1 MVISFLYQFDFKS
14 RIALLEKKSLQLI
27 FFIYLCARNE
37 LLIRLKIDII
47 YTMNVLVLNCGSS
60 SIKYQLLSISG
71 NSKDVLAK
79 GIVER
84 VGLPEGFLNHK
95 PAGRDAFRLSRAFP
109 DHVDGINAILNA
121 LTDPQH
127 GVITEIHQIDAVGH
141 RVAHGGEY
149 FSGSVVVDEQT
160 KANIEKCSE
169 LAPLHNP
176 ANLKGIVSM
185 EKLLPD
191 TPQVAV
197 FDTSFHQTIP
207 EKAYLY
213 GVPYEYYQ
221 EYRIRRYGF
230 HGTSHRFVAEK
241 ACKLADLDIN
251 SSRIVT
257 CHMGNGVSVTAI
269 ENGKSIDT
277 SMGFTPLEGSIMGTR
292 SGDIDAGI
300 VTYLQEKKNLSPSE
314 INNFLNKECGLFG
327 ISGVSS
333 DMRDLWIKYEQE
345 GNRRAKLAIDI
356 FIYKIAKYIGAY
368 AVAMKGLDMV
378 VYTGGIGENDW
389 NVRLGISGYLG
400 FLGAEID
407 EPVNRNLRTDKVIST
422 PESKIKL
429 VLAETDEELVIATD
443 TVNIITKSNL
453 K

>member
-1 MVISFLYQFDFKS
+1 
-14 RIALLEKKSLQLI
+14 
-27 FFIYLCARNE
+27 
-37 LLIRLKIDII
+37 
-47 YTMNVLVLNCGSS
+47 MNVLVLNCGSS

-71 NSKDVLAK
+71 DSKDVLAK

-84 VGLPEGFLNHK
+84 VGLPEGFLTHK
-95 PAGRDAFRLSRAFP
+95 PAGKDVFSLVRTFP
-109 DHVDGINAILNA
+109 DHVDGINAILDA
-121 LTDPQH
+121 LTDTQH
-127 GVITEIHQIDAVGH
+127 GVITDIHQINAIGH

-149 FSGSVVVDEQT
+149 FSQSVIIDEQA
-160 KANIEKCSE
+160 KANIEKCSD

-176 ANLKGIVSM
+176 AHLKGIISM
-185 EKLLPD
+185 ERLLPN

-197 FDTSFHQTIP
+197 FDTSFHQTAP

-213 GVPYEYYQ
+213 GIPYEYYQ
-221 EYRIRRYGF
+221 TYKIRRYGF
-230 HGTSHRFVAEK
+230 HGTSHKFVAEK
-241 ACKLADLDIN
+241 ACKLAGLDIN
-251 SSRIVT
+251 NSKIVT

-269 ENGKSIDT
+269 KNGQSVDT

-300 VTYLQEKKNLSPSE
+300 VTFLQEKKNLSALE
-314 INNFLNKECGLFG
+314 INNFLNKDCGLFG

-333 DMRDLWIKYEQE
+333 DMRDLWMKYEKENNQ
-345 GNRRAKLAIDI
+345 RAKLAIDI
-356 FIYKIAKYIGAY
+356 FIYRIAKYIGAY

-389 NVRLGISGYLG
+389 GVRLGISEYLE

-407 EPVNRNLRTDKVIST
+407 KSINSNLRTDKVISA

-429 VLAETDEELVIATD
+429 VLAETDEELVIAMD
-443 TVNIITKSNL
+443 TVNVVNK
-453 K
+453 KK

>member
-1 MVISFLYQFDFKS
+1 MDVLY
-14 RIALLEKKSLQLI
+14 A
-27 FFIYLCARNE
+27 
-37 LLIRLKIDII
+37 
-47 YTMNVLVLNCGSS
+47 MNVLVLNCGSS
-60 SIKYQLLSISG
+60 SIKYQLLSMSG
-71 NSKDVLAK
+71 DGKEVLAK

-84 VGLPEGFLNHK
+84 VGLPEGFLTHK
-95 PAGRDAFRLSRAFP
+95 PVGKDSFKLTRAFP
-109 DHVDGINAILNA
+109 AHVDGINAILDA
-121 LTDPQH
+121 LTDTQH
-127 GVITEIHQIDAVGH
+127 GVLTDIHQIDAVGH

-149 FSGSVVVDEQT
+149 FSGSVIIDGQV

-176 ANLKGIVSM
+176 ANLNGIVSM

-221 EYRIRRYGF
+221 EYKIRRYGF

-251 SSRIVT
+251 NSKIVT

-269 ENGKSIDT
+269 KNGKSIDT
-277 SMGFTPLEGSIMGTR
+277 SMGFTPLEGSVMGTR

-300 VTYLQEKKNLSPSE
+300 VTYLQEKKNLSPAE
-314 INNFLNKECGLFG
+314 INNFLNKECGLSG

-333 DMRDLWIKYEQE
+333 DMRDLWTEYEQK
-345 GNRRAKLAIDI
+345 GNQKAKLAIDI
-356 FIYKIAKYIGAY
+356 FIYRIAKYVGAY
-368 AVAMKGLDMV
+368 AVAMNGLDMV

-389 NVRLGISGYLG
+389 SVRLGISEYLG
-400 FLGAEID
+400 FMGAKID
-407 EPVNRNLRTDKVIST
+407 KAVNCNLRTDRVISV
-422 PESKIKL
+422 PESKIKI

-443 TVNIITKSNL
+443 TVNIITKNSL

>member
-1 MVISFLYQFDFKS
+1 MQKKLVELPFFYIPLT
-14 RIALLEKKSLQLI
+14 LELV
-27 FFIYLCARNE
+27 Y
-37 LLIRLKIDII
+37 KIIVKTDVWCV
-47 YTMNVLVLNCGSS
+47 MNVLVLNCGSS

-71 NSKDVLAK
+71 DSKDVLAK

-84 VGLPEGFLNHK
+84 VGLPEGFLTHK
-95 PAGRDAFRLSRAFP
+95 PAGKDSFKLNRAFP
-109 DHVDGINAILNA
+109 DHVDGINAILET
-121 LTDPQH
+121 LTDAQH
-127 GVITEIHQIDAVGH
+127 GVITDIQQINAVGH

-149 FSGSVVVDEQT
+149 FSGSVIVDEQT
-160 KANIEKCSE
+160 KINIAKCSE

-185 EKLLPD
+185 EKLLPG

-221 EYRIRRYGF
+221 EYKIRRYGF
-230 HGTSHRFVAEK
+230 HGTSHKFVAEK
-241 ACKLADLDIN
+241 ACKLAGLDIN
-251 SSRIVT
+251 NSKIVT

-269 ENGKSIDT
+269 KNGKSVDT
-277 SMGFTPLEGSIMGTR
+277 SMGFTPLEGSVMGTR

-300 VTYLQEKKNLSPSE
+300 VTYLQEKRNLSAAE
-314 INNFLNKECGLFG
+314 VNNFLNKDCGLSG

-333 DMRDLWIKYEQE
+333 DMRDLWIKYEKE
-345 GNRRAKLAIDI
+345 GNQRAKLAIDI
-356 FIYKIAKYIGAY
+356 FIYRIAKYVGAY

-389 NVRLGISGYLG
+389 SVRLGISEYLD

-407 EPVNRNLRTDKVIST
+407 RAVNDHLRNDKVIST
-422 PESKIKL
+422 PGSKIKL
-429 VLAETDEELVIATD
+429 VLAETDEELVIALD
-443 TVNIITKSNL
+443 TVNIVKGKL

>member
-1 MVISFLYQFDFKS
+1 
-14 RIALLEKKSLQLI
+14 
-27 FFIYLCARNE
+27 
-37 LLIRLKIDII
+37 
-47 YTMNVLVLNCGSS
+47 MNVLVLNCGSS

-71 NSKDVLAK
+71 NNKDVLAK

-84 VGLPEGFLNHK
+84 VGLSEGFLTHK
-95 PAGRDAFRLSRAFP
+95 PAGKDDFKLSRTFL
-109 DHVDGINAILNA
+109 DHVDGINAILDA
-121 LTDPQH
+121 LTDTQH
-127 GVITEIHQIDAVGH
+127 GVITDIHQINAVGH
-141 RVAHGGEY
+141 RVAHGGDY
-149 FSGSVVVDEQT
+149 FSQSVLIDEQA
-160 KANIEKCSE
+160 KVNIEKCSE

-185 EKLLPD
+185 ERLLSG

-221 EYRIRRYGF
+221 EYKIRRYGF
-230 HGTSHRFVAEK
+230 HGTSHKFVAEK
-241 ACKLADLDIN
+241 ACKLTGLDISN
-251 SSRIVT
+251 SKIVT
-257 CHMGNGVSVTAI
+257 CHMGNGVSITAI
-269 ENGKSIDT
+269 KNGQSVDT

-300 VTYLQEKKNLSPSE
+300 VTYLQEKKNLSAAE
-314 INNFLNKECGLFG
+314 VNNFLNKDCGLFG

-333 DMRDLWIKYEQE
+333 DMRDLWIKYEKE
-345 GNRRAKLAIDI
+345 NSRRAKLAIDI
-356 FIYKIAKYIGAY
+356 FIYRIAKYIGAY

-389 NVRLGISGYLG
+389 GIRLGISEYLE

-407 EPVNRNLRTDKVIST
+407 REVNSNLRTDKVIST
-422 PESKIKL
+422 PGSKIKL
-429 VLAETDEELVIATD
+429 VLAETDEELVIAMD
-443 TVNIITKSNL
+443 TVNIVNK
-453 K
+453 KAG

>member
-1 MVISFLYQFDFKS
+1 
-14 RIALLEKKSLQLI
+14 
-27 FFIYLCARNE
+27 
-37 LLIRLKIDII
+37 
-47 YTMNVLVLNCGSS
+47 MNVLVLNCGSS

-71 NSKDVLAK
+71 DKKDVSAK

-84 VGLPEGFLNHK
+84 VGLSEGVLVHKAAGKDTFQLNR
-95 PAGRDAFRLSRAFP
+95 PFP
-109 DHVDGINAILNA
+109 GHVDGINSILEA
-121 LTDPQH
+121 LTDKQH
-127 GVITEIHQIDAVGH
+127 GVITDIHQIDAVGH

-149 FSGSVVVDEQT
+149 FSGSVLIDEQT
-160 KANIEKCSE
+160 KINIAKCSE

-185 EKLLPD
+185 EALLPQ

-213 GVPYEYYQ
+213 AVPYEYYQ
-221 EYRIRRYGF
+221 EYKVRRYGF
-230 HGTSHRFVAEK
+230 HGTSHKFVAEK
-241 ACKLADLDIN
+241 SCNLAGIDIN
-251 SSRIVT
+251 NSKIVT

-269 ENGKSIDT
+269 KNGRSIDT
-277 SMGFTPLEGSIMGTR
+277 SMGFTPLEGSVMGTR

-300 VTYLQEKKNLSPSE
+300 VTFLQEKKNLSASE
-314 INNFLNKECGLFG
+314 INNFLNKDCGLFG
-327 ISGVSS
+327 ISGISS
-333 DMRDLWIKYEQE
+333 DMRDLWIKYAE
-345 GNRRAKLAIDI
+345 GNERAKLAIDI
-356 FIYKIAKYIGAY
+356 FIYKIAKYVGAY
-368 AVAMKGLDMV
+368 AVAMNGLDMV

-389 NVRLGISGYLG
+389 NVRLGISEYLH

-407 EPVNRNLRTDKVIST
+407 KPLNDHLRTDKVIST

-429 VLAETDEELVIATD
+429 VLAETNEELVIAMD
-443 TVNIITKSNL
+443 TVNIITKNNR